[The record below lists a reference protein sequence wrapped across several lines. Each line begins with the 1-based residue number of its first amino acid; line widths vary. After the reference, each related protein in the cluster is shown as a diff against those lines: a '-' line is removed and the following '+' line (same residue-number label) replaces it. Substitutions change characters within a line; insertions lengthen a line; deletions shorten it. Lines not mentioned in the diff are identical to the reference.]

1 MTGVFEENILCMFQ
15 CFMWFLKIITNLVVG
30 ETNIIEILLILIK
43 AVDIFYF
50 CFYLFFSIGFMLL
63 SVGG

>member
-1 MTGVFEENILCMFQ
+1 MTSVFEENILCMFQ

-43 AVDIFYF
+43 AADIFY
-50 CFYLFFSIGFMLL
+50 LVLPIGFMLL